1 MNNDFFKVRANGI
14 SVFCLAQFTHFSKGL
29 TLCQQQMHQ
38 SSKSGWYIQLS
49 AFFKDSFY
57 SSSITSIGICGSL
70 TEYVLN
76 DEMYCWKFTTRFY
89 VFMRWI
95 PVLGKCLVKCLFR
108 VIIAGHLWVGICGGK
123 CPRRTWMLLKTLIRP
138 CLGKWVHN
146 FGGNFQGNVW
156 GNFQVNVGGNFQG
169 NVGGIV

>member
-1 MNNDFFKVRANGI
+1 MMMMDYIYIRANGL
-14 SVFCLAQFTHFSKGL
+14 SVFSLAQFTTFSKGL
-29 TLCQQQMHQ
+29 TWYFNIEGPTRHAPK
-38 SSKSGWYIQLS
+38 SKVCLVQWTVGK
-49 AFFKDSFY
+49 F
-57 SSSITSIGICGSL
+57 ITCL
-70 TEYVLN
+70 
-76 DEMYCWKFTTRFY
+76 Y

-95 PVLGKCLVKCLFR
+95 PVLGKSLVKCLFR

-169 NVGGIV
+169 NVRGIV